1 MKLALVILASLA
13 LANPIPKAEPDALPP
28 PARPEGCTYFTF
40 PPTLA
45 ECIYLCRGPGEV
57 QGSRCCCT
65 K

>member
-13 LANPIPKAEPDALPP
+13 LANPIPKADADAVPP
-28 PARPEGCTYFTF
+28 PTPVKGCTYFTF
-40 PPTLA
+40 PLTLVQ
-45 ECIYLCRGPGEV
+45 CILFCQGPGEV